1 MPRTALSRRYAY
13 QVLIIEEL
21 ARQGVETVFLNAPSM
36 ETPEDH
42 LLVQFQGMIAEYE
55 RAQILER
62 SRRGKRHRARRGEV
76 AVLGGAPYGY
86 RYHKK
91 TQDSDAF
98 YEIVEPQ
105 ASVVRD
111 VYRHYTEDHMSIGA
125 IARKLNERGVP
136 TSSGR
141 PRWERSV
148 VWAML
153 RNPAYKGR
161 ACFGKTRVAPRQRVR
176 PPRGSDGFTGTQQC
190 RSRAAARRLDRDP
203 GAGDRQRRD
212 LRPRRRAAATE
223 QGLLQAQDQNAQ
235 RLAGARGVRQMR
247 LRAVSHVGPNQCP
260 QDLLLP
266 LPGFRRWRHLNGPLC
281 DSRPV
286 RQDLLDDIVWTELV
300 RLLEDPALVKA
311 EIDRRLEAARVSDPN
326 QQREDDLRHRLIR
339 VRKGIDRLVTAYQE
353 ELITIDELRDR
364 TPELRRQ
371 EQALHREL
379 QSAVD
384 RARDRNTY
392 LRLAETLTGFLARL
406 RSSAE
411 TLDIAERQR
420 IVRLLV
426 KEILV
431 TEDKITIRHS
441 IPISGSPGGGPNPSK
456 PGNGGPEDGSYL
468 LRSGRNDRPLWRALR
483 SILPPAI
490 DHDAGFQPLDDQP
503 DQPLVPDPMLKEPDQ
518 PVPRD
523 GIEEPLDVTV
533 DHLVDLPPVDGD
545 GERVKRIVRSAPRSE
560 PVAEAEEGRLVNR
573 RQDDLRHRLLD
584 DFVLQRGNAERSCPA
599 VRLGY
604 LHPPDRRRPVRSGLY
619 APVQVEQ
626 PLFQPVRV
634 LGPCHAVHPRRG
646 VPLQRMEGPAQR
658 VRRDMMQERRQLL
671 PRLPR
676 CSLTY
681 PLGGL
686 GHAFPALR
694 PARAFAS
701 RIPLGRG
708 PSLRELRGGSR
719 PFVRPLRRY
728 YGPVRLLHPVHLR
741 LRFSFPSR
749 PRHDCR
755 GGVKTSQVPVVGVHT
770 CMGSQ
775 TPRSSP
781 APRHV
786 AARTMLPSTDLNVS
800 ALRMT

>member
-1 MPRTALSRRYAY
+1 MKIAALYARVSGEQQRDSNTIASQTEALVAYAERHGYRVAPDMIIEDDGYTGAVLERPGLERVRDLAAEGRIEAVLVHAPDRLSRRYAY

-111 VYRHYTEDHMSIGA
+111 VYRHYTEDHLSIGA

-153 RNPAYKGR
+153 RNPAYQGK
-161 ACFGKTRVAPRQRVR
+161 ACFGKTRVAPRRGVR
-176 PPRGSDGFTGTQQC
+176 PQRRRAGFTGNTT
-190 RSRAAARRLDRDP
+190 
-203 GAGDRQRRD
+203 GHE
-212 LRPRRRAAATE
+212 RPREDWIEIPVPAIVSEETFTLADERLQRNKVFSKRRTKTPSVS
-223 QGLLQAQDQNAQ
+223 QGLVACGKCGYALY
-235 RLAGARGVRQMR
+235 RTSTRTTARKISYYRCLGSD
-247 LRAVSHVGPNQCP
+247 A
-260 QDLLLP
+260 
-266 LPGFRRWRHLNGPLC
+266 WRHLNGPLC

-300 RLLEDPALVKA
+300 RLLEDPALVSA

-326 QQREDDLRHRLIR
+326 QQREADLRHRLIR

-371 EQALHREL
+371 EQALSREL

-384 RARDRNTY
+384 RAKDRETW
-392 LRLAETLTGFLARL
+392 LRLAETLTAFLARL

-441 IPISGSPGGGPNPSK
+441 IPVSGSPGGGADPSK
-456 PGNGGPEDGSYL
+456 PGSGGTKDESCL
-468 LRSGRNDRPLWRALR
+468 LRSGR
-483 SILPPAI
+483 
-490 DHDAGFQPLDDQP
+490 Q
-503 DQPLVPDPMLKEPDQ
+503 
-518 PVPRD
+518 
-523 GIEEPLDVTV
+523 
-533 DHLVDLPPVDGD
+533 
-545 GERVKRIVRSAPRSE
+545 
-560 PVAEAEEGRLVNR
+560 R
-573 RQDDLRHRLLD
+573 RTLRHSLP
-584 DFVLQRGNAERSCPA
+584 FPA
-599 VRLGY
+599 
-604 LHPPDRRRPVRSGLY
+604 RPVRAALAALAVVLHHGHLQPCLDQSEHP
-619 APVQVEQ
+619 PVA
-626 PLFQPVRV
+626 
-634 LGPCHAVHPRRG
+634 HATRHA
-646 VPLQRMEGPAQR
+646 LQ
-658 VRRDMMQERRQLL
+658 
-671 PRLPR
+671 
-676 CSLTY
+676 
-681 PLGGL
+681 
-686 GHAFPALR
+686 
-694 PARAFAS
+694 
-701 RIPLGRG
+701 
-708 PSLRELRGGSR
+708 
-719 PFVRPLRRY
+719 
-728 YGPVRLLHPVHLR
+728 
-741 LRFSFPSR
+741 
-749 PRHDCR
+749 
-755 GGVKTSQVPVVGVHT
+755 
-770 CMGSQ
+770 
-775 TPRSSP
+775 
-781 APRHV
+781 
-786 AARTMLPSTDLNVS
+786 
-800 ALRMT
+800 